1 MVWSLFDTGLRQL
14 QREKEAFESMRRE
27 NATVC
32 IQRFTRWLLRRKR
45 TLEKMAFNSKVEA
58 TVAEMEMTAL
68 EARNKKIAFQQNL
81 REWYRKRKEEHDK
94 TRMLEEQTAR
104 ERTKIASYR
113 RKKVEDESAERVRL
127 RGVLSFNVSVCTF
140 NCF

>member
-1 MVWSLFDTGLRQL
+1 
-14 QREKEAFESMRRE
+14 
-27 NATVC
+27 
-32 IQRFTRWLLRRKR
+32 
-45 TLEKMAFNSKVEA
+45 MAFNSKVEA